1 MKIMLETPV
10 GSGVHSRPG
19 EGTIMRRIASSFLR
33 ATAGLMFAATA
44 APAETI
50 NISTWAHGA
59 PLQEAV
65 IATQPDLLKKIP
77 GEVKW
82 LPISSGPSAL
92 AGMKGGAYNIVN
104 GVGNP
109 PVTTAIAKGVN
120 LKVVWAQFYD
130 NAGLV
135 LDGSL
140 TPEQMEGKTFG
151 TLQGS
156 SEDFAF
162 NGWLDA
168 KGLAGKL
175 KLVGLERQAMVAA
188 FKTKAISGGMNSE
201 PGVSQMVADGGKVVA
216 TTREMAALGYPA
228 LDVVVADGDFADHHP
243 DVVQAYVCAQ
253 YEAYKLMTGPNRQDV
268 FRKAAAF
275 AGADPDRAVK
285 IGTTWPIWKPEEELT
300 ERGLGAPGKIADG
313 EVAKAYFRTGAWLKK
328 AGRLDNPPSMET
340 IVAHIDT
347 RFAEKA
353 LSGGCK

>member
-1 MKIMLETPV
+1 MR
-10 GSGVHSRPG
+10 SRNG
-19 EGTIMRRIASSFLR
+19 LFVSATMAFALAAS
-33 ATAGLMFAATA
+33 AAQ
-44 APAETI
+44 AETI

-92 AGMKGGAYNIVN
+92 AGLKGGAYNIVN
-104 GVGNP
+104 GIGNP
-109 PVTTAIAKGVN
+109 PVTTAIANGVN

-140 TPEQMEGKTFG
+140 SPEQMAGKTFG

-162 NGWLDA
+162 SGWLEA
-168 KGLAGKL
+168 KGLTGKV

-188 FKTKAISGGMNSE
+188 FKTKAISGGVNSE
-201 PGVSQMVADGGKVVA
+201 PGVGQMIADGGKLIA
-216 TTREMAALGYPA
+216 TTREMGALGYPA
-228 LDVVVADGDFADHHP
+228 LDVVVVDGDFAKKRP

-253 YEAYKLMTGPNRQDV
+253 YAAYKLMTGPDKENV
-268 FRKAAAF
+268 FRKAAKF
-275 AGADPDRAVK
+275 AGAEPEQAVK
-285 IGTTWPIWKPEEELT
+285 VGTSWPIWKPEDELT
-300 ERGLGAPGKIADG
+300 ERGLGAPGKVAAG
-313 EVAKAYFRTGAWLKK
+313 EVAKAYFRTGDWLKK
-328 AGRLDNPPSMET
+328 AGRLDNPPTMET
-340 IVAHIDT
+340 IVGHIDQS
-347 RFAEKA
+347 FAQKA
-353 LSGGCK
+353 LGGGCS

>member
-1 MKIMLETPV
+1 
-10 GSGVHSRPG
+10 
-19 EGTIMRRIASSFLR
+19 MRSITVLL
-33 ATAGLMFAATA
+33 ATAFAGAAFAATA
-44 APAETI
+44 VQAEPI

-82 LPISSGPSAL
+82 LPISSGPAAL

-109 PVTTAIAKGVN
+109 PVTTAIANG
-120 LKVVWAQFYD
+120 LDIKVVWAQFYD

-135 LDGSL
+135 LDASL
-140 TPEQMEGKTFG
+140 SPEQMAGKTFG

-162 NGWLDA
+162 NGWLEA
-168 KGLAGKL
+168 KGLAGKVR
-175 KLVGLERQAMVAA
+175 LVGLERQAMVAA
-188 FKTKAISGGMNSE
+188 FKTKAISGGVNSE
-201 PGVSQMVADGGKVVA
+201 PGVGQMIADGGKLVA
-216 TTREMAALGYPA
+216 TTREMGALGYPA
-228 LDVVVADGDFADHHP
+228 LDVVVVDGDFAKKRP

-253 YEAYKLMTGPNRQDV
+253 YAAYKLMTGSTKDEV

-275 AGADPDRAVK
+275 VGADPEQAVK
-285 IGTTWPIWKPEEELT
+285 VGTSWPIWKPEDELT
-300 ERGLGAPGKIADG
+300 ERGLGAPGKIAEG

-328 AGRLDNPPSMET
+328 AGRLENPPSMEA
-340 IVAHIDT
+340 IVSHIDPT
-347 RFAEKA
+347 YAQKA
-353 LSGGCK
+353 LAGGCN